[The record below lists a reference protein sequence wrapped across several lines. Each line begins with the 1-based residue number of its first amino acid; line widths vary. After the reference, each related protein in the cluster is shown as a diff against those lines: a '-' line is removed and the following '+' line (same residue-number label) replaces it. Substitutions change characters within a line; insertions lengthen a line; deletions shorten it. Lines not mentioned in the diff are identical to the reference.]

1 MSLQDHEAFLR
12 SIHPFELLDSREIT
26 RITKTMTIA
35 YYPKDTI
42 LISPSN
48 LPEHLYIIIKGEVG
62 EYHNNELI
70 KIYHNP
76 NSFDADAL
84 LYNKSEDTFKVHEEL
99 LCFEIKKEDFK
110 ALLESNEAF
119 KAYFLTDLA
128 NRIQSAKQKEYSTQ
142 LSGFM
147 IAKITDSYIHEP
159 CIVSPQTSIMD
170 ALQKMDSMST
180 NCIIVDDEEVGSF
193 GIVTDSVVRKHV
205 LYEDYDKFA
214 PIGPIALR
222 PIITIESDDFLFNA
236 LLLLTKNSIKRIV
249 VTKQGKIFGV
259 LDQLDL
265 LSYFAN
271 HTYLVSVQVRKA
283 KTMDELKRA
292 SQDFVNIIK
301 KLHAKGTRVEYIS
314 QLISELNEQIYR
326 KLYSMIV
333 PEELREKACLVVM
346 GSEGRKEQM
355 LKTDQ
360 DNALIIKDEADEE
373 NFKPLMERYTQ
384 TLIEFGYPECDGN
397 IMVSNP
403 YWRKSLRAFKEEL
416 ARYLESPRKDDYMHL
431 AIFYDSIAVAGDKS
445 MLAELKGYI
454 YERMGGKDIFMANFA
469 KAALLFETP
478 ISFFSNLK
486 AEGNR
491 LDVKKGG
498 IFPIVQGVR
507 SLALEYKINETE
519 TIKRI
524 NALKGKRIFEDGF
537 AEALIEAFDTLLNL
551 RLKEQLWSI
560 ERGESQTNFIRINR
574 LNQLE
579 TELLKDSFKIVDK
592 FKRFLVHHF
601 KINMVQ

>member
-12 SIHPFELLDSREIT
+12 SIHPFELLDTKEIARVT
-26 RITKTMTIA
+26 RAMTIA
-35 YYPKDTI
+35 YYPKDTV
-42 LISPSN
+42 LISPTI
-48 LPEHLYIIIKGEVG
+48 LPQCLYIIIKGEVG
-62 EYHNNELI
+62 EYHNDQLI
-70 KIYHNP
+70 KVYHNP

-84 LYNKSEDTFKVHEEL
+84 LYNKTDDTFKVHEEL

-110 ALLESNEAF
+110 ALLETNEAF

-159 CIVSPQTSIMD
+159 CIVAPQTPIME
-170 ALQKMDSMST
+170 ALRKMDSMST
-180 NCIIVDDEEVGSF
+180 NCIIVDDEEAGSY
-193 GIVTDSVVRKHV
+193 GIVTDSTVRRHV
-205 LYEDYDKFA
+205 LYNDYDKFG

-222 PIITIESDDFLFNA
+222 PIITIEEDDFLFNA
-236 LLLLTKNSIKRIV
+236 LLVLTKNSIKRIV
-249 VTKQGKIFGV
+249 VTRRGKIRGI

-283 KTMDELKRA
+283 KTIDELMRA
-292 SQDFVNIIK
+292 SQDFVNIIR

-333 PEELREKACLVVM
+333 PQELQDRACFIVM
-346 GSEGRKEQM
+346 GSEGRREQM

-373 NFKPLMERYTQ
+373 AFKPLMERYTK
-384 TLIEFGYPECDGN
+384 TLIEFGYPECEGN

-431 AIFYDSIAVAGDKS
+431 AIFYDSIAVAGDKK

-507 SLALEYKINETE
+507 SLALEYKIDETE

-524 NALKGKRIFEDGF
+524 QALRDKRIFEDGF
-537 AEALIEAFDTLLNL
+537 GEALVEAFDTLLNL
-551 RLKEQLWSI
+551 RLKEQLWCI
-560 ERGESQTNFIRINR
+560 DRGEKRHNFIRTDR

>member
-1 MSLQDHEAFLR
+1 
-12 SIHPFELLDSREIT
+12 
-26 RITKTMTIA
+26 
-35 YYPKDTI
+35 
-42 LISPSN
+42 
-48 LPEHLYIIIKGEVG
+48 
-62 EYHNNELI
+62 
-70 KIYHNP
+70 
-76 NSFDADAL
+76 
-84 LYNKSEDTFKVHEEL
+84 
-99 LCFEIKKEDFK
+99 
-110 ALLESNEAF
+110 
-119 KAYFLTDLA
+119 
-128 NRIQSAKQKEYSTQ
+128 
-142 LSGFM
+142 
-147 IAKITDSYIHEP
+147 
-159 CIVSPQTSIMD
+159 MD

-205 LYEDYDKFA
+205 LYEDYDKYS